1 MNKAFER
8 CFVVSIVY
16 TLRSVPYNFMKF
28 KIILWKTHVSNQDPV
43 AHLWFSTSIT
53 EEEQVL
59 TIDTKPFMWQLSPEL
74 TPLPDG

>member
-1 MNKAFER
+1 
-8 CFVVSIVY
+8 
-16 TLRSVPYNFMKF
+16 MKF
-28 KIILWKTHVSNQDPV
+28 KIILWKTPVSNQDPI
-43 AHLWFSTSIT
+43 AHLWFSTSIA

>member
-1 MNKAFER
+1 
-8 CFVVSIVY
+8 
-16 TLRSVPYNFMKF
+16 MKF
-28 KIILWKTHVSNQDPV
+28 KIILWKTNVSNQDPV

-59 TIDTKPFMWQLSPEL
+59 TFDTKPFMLQLSPEL